1 MTSESSSHH
10 EDHGHHGPHVMPLSM
25 LFTIFGA
32 LIFFTLLTVAVGQF
46 SLGKWEILITMMIA
60 TTKAILV
67 AVFFMHL
74 KYDRPFNAMIF
85 SFSLFFVALFLGI
98 VLMDVGA
105 YKENLVPPSAPAAA
119 AVETAETPS
128 TDTGDD
134 ASTGESA
141 TAPEEEPEAA
151 SEPAPVA

>member
-1 MTSESSSHH
+1 MTSDASSHS
-10 EDHGHHGPHVMPLSM
+10 EEHGHDEHSHDGHHVMPLPV
-25 LFTIFGA
+25 LFGIFGA
-32 LIFFTLLTVAVGQF
+32 LIFFTALTVAVGQF
-46 SLGKWEILITMMIA
+46 SLGRWEILITMMIA

-105 YKENLVPPSAPAAA
+105 YKDDLIPPEPKVSAVVPAAT
-119 AVETAETPS
+119 V
-128 TDTGDD
+128 
-134 ASTGESA
+134 
-141 TAPEEEPEAA
+141 AP
-151 SEPAPVA
+151 

>member
-10 EDHGHHGPHVMPLSM
+10 EDHDHSGHHVMPLSM

-32 LIFFTLLTVAVGQF
+32 LIFLTLLTVTVGQF

-105 YKENLVPPSAPAAA
+105 YKENLIPPAAPAAA
-119 AVETAETPS
+119 ATEMV
-128 TDTGDD
+128 D
-134 ASTGESA
+134 
-141 TAPEEEPEAA
+141 PEAA
-151 SEPAPVA
+151 AGEGEDAAKPAAAPAEDKKADAEPAPIA